1 MSNWAAELGRN
12 NSIIDPRIWLLPPF
26 KCGDTGKK
34 SSAGKIKCK
43 AFRLQ
48 RYIGSGPRVNQ
59 GDSCDTIDDTSRAV
73 NEIIS
78 GKFHLYLGNFPATVF
93 SLMKVPTCLKLG
105 SLSTKLITDGQC
117 LQWSLM
123 PLPPLSSRKTFIFC
137 ENSLTALDTIH
148 PGCPHQQFYS
158 LSFAEIFRSY
168 TSKCCPEASRAE
180 QSPASCTALCIFI
193 AKRTS
198 LAVLIR
204 VLFSK
209 VRVSICVKFCCGR
222 NLGNDHPPN
231 HKCHSGRNVFLQTL
245 AWIKPDLLRR
255 CQKQTPRHRRE
266 GVYSYFVQRCAQP
279 NRLYTRESRCCCRG
293 RSVQFQSSL
302 SQNVQLSIVSRT

>member
-1 MSNWAAELGRN
+1 
-12 NSIIDPRIWLLPPF
+12 
-26 KCGDTGKK
+26 
-34 SSAGKIKCK
+34 
-43 AFRLQ
+43 
-48 RYIGSGPRVNQ
+48 
-59 GDSCDTIDDTSRAV
+59 
-73 NEIIS
+73 
-78 GKFHLYLGNFPATVF
+78 
-93 SLMKVPTCLKLG
+93 
-105 SLSTKLITDGQC
+105 
-117 LQWSLM
+117 M
-123 PLPPLSSRKTFIFC
+123 PLPLLSSEKMFIFC

-209 VRVSICVKFCCGR
+209 VRISICVKFCCGR

-231 HKCHSGRNVFLQTL
+231 HNCHSGRNVFLQTL